1 MANLRRIYRPGE
13 NQPLDEAIVL
23 PMRGPCSY
31 TGEDTVE
38 FQTHGSPAVLEEL
51 LRTCYQLGAR
61 PAEPGEFTFR
71 ALMAGKLSL
80 LQAEAVRDLV
90 DASSAEELTLARH
103 SFFGDTAAPFR
114 SALEAVTNAAALLEA
129 PLDFPEQF
137 SEEDERK
144 SLQDARD
151 SAQQAMDLVQSLLAD
166 AENTAR
172 LYRGVTV
179 VITGS
184 PNVGKSSLMN
194 ALLKYPRVIVS
205 DIPGTTRDVVTAEI
219 LIGGRR
225 VTLVDTAGIGAA
237 PMDRLDALARDQAQ
251 KAVADADVA
260 IVVLD
265 AVTGLLPH
273 ERLLLES
280 ARSHPHI
287 VAVNKIDVESVSPDL
302 AAEVGEP
309 VLGISA
315 TAGTELEALTARL
328 AALVESA
335 AGAVTIRQLVNQRQ
349 ASELSTAC
357 RALDS
362 FLRLTASEPADTLAE
377 LLGEAREAILRL
389 LGERLSPDEILSTVF
404 RTFCIGK

>member
-13 NQPLDEAIVL
+13 SQPLDEAIVL
-23 PMRGPCSY
+23 PMRGPRSY

-90 DASSAEELTLARH
+90 DASSAEELTLARR
-103 SFFGDTAAPFR
+103 SFFGDMEAPFR
-114 SALEAVTNAAALLEA
+114 SALEAITNAAASLEA

-144 SLQDARD
+144 SLRDARD

-219 LIGGRR
+219 LIGDRR

-237 PMDRLDALARDQAQ
+237 PADRLDALARDQAQ
-251 KAVADADVA
+251 RAVADADVA

-287 VAVNKIDVESVSPDL
+287 VAVNKVDVEPVSPDL

-315 TAGTELEALTARL
+315 TAGTEIEALTAQL
-328 AALVESA
+328 AGLIEA
-335 AGAVTIRQLVNQRQ
+335 AADAVTIRQLVTQRQ
-349 ASELSTAC
+349 ASELSTAHQ
-357 RALDS
+357 ALDS
-362 FLRLTASEPADTLAE
+362 FLRQAASEPADTLAE
-377 LLGEAREAILRL
+377 LLGEAREALLRL